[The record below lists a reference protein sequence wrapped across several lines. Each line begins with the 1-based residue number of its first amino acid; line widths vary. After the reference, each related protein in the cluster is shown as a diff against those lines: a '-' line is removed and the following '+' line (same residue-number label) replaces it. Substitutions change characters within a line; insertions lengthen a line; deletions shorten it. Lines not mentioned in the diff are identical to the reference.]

1 MMKDKQNINKNPG
14 LTYAGKKYK
23 KMQVITDTDQK

>member
-1 MMKDKQNINKNPG
+1 MMKDKQNISKSPG